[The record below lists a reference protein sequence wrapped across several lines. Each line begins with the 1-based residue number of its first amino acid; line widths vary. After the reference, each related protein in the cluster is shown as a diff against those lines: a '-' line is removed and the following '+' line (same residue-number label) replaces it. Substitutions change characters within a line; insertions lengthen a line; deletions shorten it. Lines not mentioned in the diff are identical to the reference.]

1 MSESPRKPRNIV
13 RFREREV
20 ARITKA
26 VREAGGGTVT
36 LNPATGQYVIQIN
49 KSEAPIDTPEN
60 IINQL

>member
-26 VREAGGGTVT
+26 VRETVSHTGTTTELGDAVAERT
-36 LNPATGQYVIQIN
+36 
-49 KSEAPIDTPEN
+49 
-60 IINQL
+60 